1 MKVVRSISHDWLSF
15 PSVFEVSYYILK
27 CASLFSIMFPF
38 AKVPI
43 ICISVYNCCEIKAVL
58 YLAIIIGNSN
68 TGNSDIC

>member
-1 MKVVRSISHDWLSF
+1 MKVVTSISHDWLSF

-27 CASLFSIMFPF
+27 CASLFSIMFPCT
-38 AKVPI
+38 KVLI

-58 YLAIIIGNSN
+58 YLTINIGN